1 MSYYALFQ
9 GWLLLS
15 QPPGCLRVPTT
26 FPTQARLGGLSWR
39 SGLLP
44 SRRRRLA
51 PAASLVRRSAV
62 GIRSLVEF
70 GNRQSAP
77 SPSSALPPTE
87 SSSVPSFK
95 GTTHGCTSMHFGEN
109 QLSPGS
115 ISISPLSTRHPPV
128 LQHWW
133 VRASTRS
140 YPRFTLPMGSSP
152 GFGSYPGNATYL
164 ARFRLA
170 FAPAPRLCS
179 VPLNLLLQPTER
191 WRTLPTY
198 TRRIILQKARR

>member
-1 MSYYALFQ
+1 M
-9 GWLLLS
+9 
-15 QPPGCLRVPTT
+15 
-26 FPTQARLGGLSWR
+26 FPSW
-39 SGLLP
+39 
-44 SRRRRLA
+44 RRRLA
-51 PAASLVRRSAV
+51 PAASLVAMTHP

-87 SSSVPSFK
+87 SWPPQQ
-95 GTTHGCTSMHFGEN
+95 GPAHGCTSMHFGEN

-140 YPRFTLPMGSSP
+140 YPRFTLRMDSSP
-152 GFGSYPGNATYL
+152 GFGSGDGNSLQHTRPL
-164 ARFRLA
+164 QTRFRSGSTAL
-170 FAPAPRLCS
+170 P
-179 VPLNLLLQPTER
+179 PLNLPQPTR
-191 WRTLPTY
+191 ANPGPVAAAINSSDHSTKGTPLDSAPSDCSAGDTSSDC
-198 TRRIILQKARR
+198 L

>member
-87 SSSVPSFK
+87 SLGGACFHAPCARLHLHAFRGEPAISGFVWLFTPIHSSSRSFEPL
-95 GTTHGCTSMHFGEN
+95 TS
-109 QLSPGS
+109 S
-115 ISISPLSTRHPPV
+115 
-128 LQHWW
+128 
-133 VRASTRS
+133 
-140 YPRFTLPMGSSP
+140 
-152 GFGSYPGNATYL
+152 
-164 ARFRLA
+164 A
-170 FAPAPRLCS
+170 FQA
-179 VPLNLLLQPTER
+179 LLGALQPGHG
-191 WRTLPTY
+191 
-198 TRRIILQKARR
+198 